1 MPDSI
6 IKTRPVA
13 APASTDVFPIS
24 RGSTDTFKA
33 SMSNLGGVSSGT
45 RALFRQN
52 SAPTGWTKITSFND
66 AVLRVVN
73 GVASSGGSL
82 PFSSAFTSRPVSA
95 SVAGVF
101 LTSTQ
106 TGMPAHS
113 HQQYFGGC
121 GRSRGGCE
129 GGNNNAQGYSGAQN
143 SYANSALNAAEAHT
157 HTIAMSPM
165 NFSVSYV
172 DTIIASKN

>member
-6 IKTRPVA
+6 IRTRPSAV
-13 APASTDVFPIS
+13 PASTDVFPIA
-24 RGSTDTFKA
+24 RGTSGTFKA
-33 SMSNLGGVSSGT
+33 SMSNIGGVSVGT
-45 RALFRQN
+45 RALFRQT

-95 SVAGVF
+95 SASSIF
-101 LTSTQ
+101 LTATQ
-106 TGMPAHS
+106 TGMPAHN
-113 HQQYFGGC
+113 HQQYFGSC

-129 GGNNNAQGYSGAQN
+129 PSNRNAQGYSGAQD
-143 SYANSALNAAEAHT
+143 SYANAATNATESHT
-157 HTIAMSPM
+157 HSVSMGNM
-165 NFSVSYV
+165 NFSVAYV
-172 DTIIASKN
+172 DIIIASKD